1 MSNTRNDAL
10 LIVTIVFLGVAFLVG
25 AFLVLVN
32 PISIA
37 IMVFGL
43 IVCLGTLFDFRI
55 GVVLTILAIPFSST
69 VFFPHQMFGITG
81 ANPLNA
87 IMASTVIG
95 IFFSYRKLKIS
106 IGELI
111 PRQLVLYFFLP
122 CFVAAVLGARH
133 VNEIPS
139 FMFLGDKLNFDS
151 AGGYLRD
158 ILLRQMLP
166 VFFGIL
172 VAFAVIKSEKPER
185 ILLPASFATIIL
197 AAIIA
202 FFVLKMGLGL
212 GAMSGEN
219 ARGVLS
225 FTGLHANELGL
236 MFSTCFALHLF
247 SVASC
252 QDGFQRLIILIGTIC
267 CAIIVALT
275 FSRAA
280 IAAMV
285 FTVVFFLISR
295 RKFSVL
301 MWGLMLAPLVVLLVP
316 DAFWER
322 LLTGFSGGGDASAIS
337 AGRLDKIWIP
347 LIKTI
352 PDNFIFG
359 NGLSSVLWSKPLI
372 LGQMLPVGHAHNA
385 YLNGLLDLG
394 VVGFAL
400 VLFFYVFV
408 FREINKLRID
418 DPSPFFRQF
427 FLGLKVALFL
437 LCFQGLTDD
446 RFTPTRAQ
454 IYIWFGIGVML
465 GRRVVNNKS
474 SGINELLAPSKS

>member
-1 MSNTRNDAL
+1 MSNTRNEAL
-10 LIVTIVFLGVAFLVG
+10 LVMIIVFLGVAFLVG

-43 IVCLGTLFDFRI
+43 LVCLGTLFDFRI
-55 GVVLTILAIPFSST
+55 GVILAVFAIPFSST

-95 IFFSYRKLKIS
+95 IVFGYRKLNIN
-106 IGELI
+106 IYELI
-111 PRQLVLYFFLP
+111 PRQLVLYFILP
-122 CFVAAVLGARH
+122 CFVAALLGARH
-133 VNEIPS
+133 VSEIPS

-166 VFFGIL
+166 VIFGIL

-185 ILLPASFATIIL
+185 ILLPASFAAIIL
-197 AAIIA
+197 AAVIA

-247 SVASC
+247 SITSC
-252 QDGFQRLIILIGTIC
+252 QSGFQRVITLIGTIC

-280 IAAMV
+280 IAAML
-285 FTVVFFLISR
+285 FTVIFYLISR
-295 RKFSVL
+295 REFSVL
-301 MWGLMLAPLVVLLVP
+301 MWGLIFLPFVVLFVP
-316 DAFWER
+316 DAFLER

-347 LIKTI
+347 LIRTI

-394 VVGFAL
+394 IVGFVL
-400 VLFFYVFV
+400 VILFYVFI
-408 FREINKLRID
+408 FKEINKLRVD
-418 DPSPFFRQF
+418 DTSPFFRQF
-427 FLGLKVALFL
+427 FLGLKVALIL
-437 LCFQGLTDD
+437 LFVQGVTDD

-454 IYIWFGIGVML
+454 IYIWLGIGVLL
-465 GRRVVNNKS
+465 GRRVIYSGNSTQNK
-474 SGINELLAPSKS
+474 LLAPSK